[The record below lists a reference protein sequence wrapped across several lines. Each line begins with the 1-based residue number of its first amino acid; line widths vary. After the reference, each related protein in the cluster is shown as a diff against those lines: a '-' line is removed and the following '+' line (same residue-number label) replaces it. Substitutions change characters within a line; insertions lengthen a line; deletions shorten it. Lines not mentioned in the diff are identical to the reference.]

1 MLQFYFIRSH
11 TKKNLWGGWGSPPK
25 KILIFN
31 VFIKKTLKKTR
42 TKKKLDGG
50 WVRGQG
56 RPYTPR
62 NFFFPIF
69 NVIKKWGGGWFSGK
83 GRPYAPRK
91 NFFFF

>member
-1 MLQFYFIRSH
+1 MCRSKICFNFILLGH
-11 TKKNLWGGWGSPPK
+11 TKKKFVGGWGSPPK

-56 RPYTPR
+56 RPYTPS
-62 NFFFPIF
+62 PIF
-69 NVIKKWGGGWFSGK
+69 NVIKKMGWGLV
-83 GRPYAPRK
+83 
-91 NFFFF
+91 